1 MGKKTAFKIV
11 VPGAKYKGRDDKERT
26 SWGEVGRIVVFQN
39 SDGSVDGAIL
49 ELSMF
54 PTTPFKVFP
63 YTKKTQ
69 SESEEIEE

>member
-1 MGKKTAFKIV
+1 MKKTAFKIV
-11 VPGAKYKGRDDKERT
+11 VPGGKYQKAGVEKT

-39 SDGSVDGAIL
+39 DDSSIDGAIL

-63 YTKKTQ
+63 YTKATQ
-69 SESEEIEE
+69 NVNSENDGE